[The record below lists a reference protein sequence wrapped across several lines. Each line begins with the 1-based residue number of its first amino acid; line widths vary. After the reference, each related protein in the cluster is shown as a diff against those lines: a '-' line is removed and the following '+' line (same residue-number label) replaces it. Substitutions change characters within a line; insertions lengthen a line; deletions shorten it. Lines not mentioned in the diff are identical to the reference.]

1 MAQQGVDLVE
11 SEIQIR
17 RAKRADIARIV
28 VLARKATRSRLQ
40 VDEATVMEWLFG
52 KGLWVATHGDEL
64 VGVVAYQTEN
74 LVAVTD
80 VFYVSPAQWR
90 EVAGAKLLAT
100 VEAEAGTLMCEAN
113 VLLLPAWTSKAVR
126 AFLHEQ
132 GYESH
137 GFEGLHRIWREVLA
151 DFVVEG
157 MYLGVKRLRD
167 RMVMVPL

>member
-1 MAQQGVDLVE
+1 
-11 SEIQIR
+11 
-17 RAKRADIARIV
+17 
-28 VLARKATRSRLQ
+28 
-40 VDEATVMEWLFG
+40 MEWLFG
-52 KGLWVATHGDEL
+52 KGLWLAAQGDEL
-64 VGVVAYQTEN
+64 VGVIAYQTEN

-90 EVAGAKLLAT
+90 DQAGTKLLAK

-113 VLLLPAWTSKAVR
+113 VLVLPARTSKAVR
-126 AFLHEQ
+126 AFLQEQ
-132 GYESH
+132 GYEPQV
-137 GFEGLHRIWREVLA
+137 FEALHRIWRDVLA